1 MLFVFLLF
9 VLLCGCGVVVCVC
22 VCVCVGVLFER
33 VFDDVGHV
41 LCCVWW
47 VDVILLVWR
56 MVCGVS
62 DSAPVCGVILR
73 G

>member
-1 MLFVFLLF
+1 MC
-9 VLLCGCGVVVCVC
+9 VLCVC
-22 VCVCVGVLFER
+22 LCVR
-33 VFDDVGHV
+33 VFDGVGRV